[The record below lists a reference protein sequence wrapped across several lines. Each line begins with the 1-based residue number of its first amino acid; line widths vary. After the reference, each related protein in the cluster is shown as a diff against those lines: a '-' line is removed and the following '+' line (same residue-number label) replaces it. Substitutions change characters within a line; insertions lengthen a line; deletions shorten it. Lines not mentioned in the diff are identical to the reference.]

1 MPTEDIPLDMPPE
14 YHQQILSLL
23 VPSASPSVVT
33 NLQNAT
39 HDAEGNLVFGPA
51 VVNKPWEWIENLG
64 EPAVID
70 PKEDERGREER
81 AREHPHLKY
90 LVKNSSSISL
100 DHFGTRHTGD
110 GRKQSMQDDAA
121 GQLEGCLRFFED
133 SVSENI
139 YIRDWRETRRSEP
152 SPALPGRIRAEPD
165 AEMAHA
171 AEPSKAQMQRA
182 SPTLSI
188 VSHSSTQGTSSSLRQ
203 QHHQSPNSR
212 HSVSTYE
219 VIDVDSL
226 PGTASSVRGK
236 ESMKRK
242 AGTISDDDEVEIIEG
257 PVNIRSTH
265 VAKKPK
271 AAKAPASTKGKARK
285 K

>member
-1 MPTEDIPLDMPPE
+1 MPPE

-39 HDAEGNLVFGPA
+39 HDAEGNLVFGSA

-64 EPAVID
+64 EPTVTD

-81 AREHPHLKY
+81 AREHPHLKH

-100 DHFGTRHTGD
+100 DHFSTRHTSE

-139 YIRDWRETRRSEP
+139 YIRDWRETRWGAEP
-152 SPALPGRIRAEPD
+152 SPALPSRIRGDSDPEV
-165 AEMAHA
+165 AHA
-171 AEPSKAQMQRA
+171 PELSKTQMQRA

-188 VSHSSTQGTSSSLRQ
+188 ISHSSTQGTSSSLRQ

-212 HSVSTYE
+212 HSGSTYE

-226 PGTASSVRGK
+226 PGTSSSVRGK

-242 AGTISDDDEVEIIEG
+242 VGTISDDDEVEIIEG
-257 PVNIRSTH
+257 PVSIRSTH

-271 AAKAPASTKGKARK
+271 AAKAPASTRGKARK